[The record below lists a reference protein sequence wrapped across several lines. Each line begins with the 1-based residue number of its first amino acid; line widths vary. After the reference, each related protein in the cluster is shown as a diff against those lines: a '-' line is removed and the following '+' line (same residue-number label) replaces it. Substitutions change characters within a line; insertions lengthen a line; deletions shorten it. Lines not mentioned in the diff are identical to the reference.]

1 MCWLVSYFMDWV
13 ETSHRKVERTFV
25 SFASSIYSSLT
36 VNVTKIATVSFV
48 YVITY

>member
-36 VNVTKIATVSFV
+36 VNFTKIATVNFV